1 MASMDQ
7 ENTVRRREPFIRK
20 SILIMMGLAACVAA
34 GCFVAVAVL
43 PSPEGPL
50 FKDPLRSFITGVGV
64 LAVAYP
70 LAVLGRAIARKSAGS
85 PYFEGAFIA
94 GAINLAALVCGGA
107 GLACVGF
114 GVYDLVLWLVDH
126 S

>member
-1 MASMDQ
+1 MDQ
-7 ENTVRRREPFIRK
+7 GNTVRRPQPFIRK
-20 SILIMMGLAACVAA
+20 SILVMMGLAGCIAAAC
-34 GCFVAVAVL
+34 FIAVAVL
-43 PSPEGPL
+43 PTPEVAF

-70 LAVLGRAIARKSAGS
+70 LAVLGRAIHRKSAGS

-94 GAINLAALVCGGA
+94 GAINLAALVCGGV

-114 GVYDLVLWLVDH
+114 GLYDLALWLARR
-126 S
+126 

>member
-1 MASMDQ
+1 MATMDQ
-7 ENTVRRREPFIRK
+7 SNTVRRPQPFIRK
-20 SILIMMGLAACVAA
+20 SILAVMALAVCVAL
-34 GCFVAVAVL
+34 GCFIAVAVL
-43 PSPEGPL
+43 PTPEVAL

-70 LAVLGRAIARKSAGS
+70 LAVLGRAINRKSAGS

-94 GAINLAALVCGGA
+94 GAINLAALVCGGV

-114 GVYDLVLWLVDH
+114 GVYDLALWLARP
-126 S
+126 

>member
-1 MASMDQ
+1 MDQ
-7 ENTVRRREPFIRK
+7 SNTVRRPVPFIRK
-20 SILIMMGLAACVAA
+20 SILAMMALAVCVAL
-34 GCFVAVAVL
+34 GCFIAVAVL
-43 PSPEGPL
+43 PTPEVAL

-70 LAVLGRAIARKSAGS
+70 LAVLGRAINRKSAGS

-94 GAINLAALVCGGA
+94 GAINLAALVCGGV

-114 GVYDLVLWLVDH
+114 GVYDLALWLARR
-126 S
+126 

>member
-1 MASMDQ
+1 MATMDQ
-7 ENTVRRREPFIRK
+7 SNTVRRPVPFIRK
-20 SILIMMGLAACVAA
+20 SILAMMALAVCVAL
-34 GCFVAVAVL
+34 GCFIAVAVL
-43 PSPEGPL
+43 PTPEVAL

-70 LAVLGRAIARKSAGS
+70 LAVLGRAINRKSAGS

-94 GAINLAALVCGGA
+94 GAINLAALVCGGV

-114 GVYDLVLWLVDH
+114 GVYDLALWLARR
-126 S
+126 